1 VSQVLSRTE
10 TETEELGSSNLN
22 MRKIVVAID
31 LTPRSKKTAAY
42 AAEFAKRLN
51 AALTLVHVFAPEPIT
66 EFTSE
71 QAHEAIAEGR
81 RQTLAKLAKLIENL
95 RRSGVECHDDFR
107 VGDPA
112 EEIALAARAIDAD
125 LIITASHHPGFSGRT
140 LGLDQA
146 PRIFHRASC
155 PVLVYQAEA
164 AGNSQ

>member
-1 VSQVLSRTE
+1 
-10 TETEELGSSNLN
+10 LGSSNFN
-22 MRKIVVAID
+22 IRQIVVAID

-51 AALTLVHVFAPEPIT
+51 ATLTLVHVFAPEPIT
-66 EFTSE
+66 EFTGE
-71 QAHEAIAEGR
+71 QAHEAVAEGR

-125 LIITASHHPGFSGRT
+125 LIITASHHPGFLGRA

-164 AGNSQ
+164 ARISQ